1 MLIDKGIQDW
11 LLQPT
16 DLQMKRLQINYCCE
30 LSQFCK
36 QPNVLLIPEPRL
48 AWQWLF
54 RFPRKEC
61 HRLTPDTLLWGQV
74 ICNRREQGTLTLG
87 SELGSEHDLV
97 LATVGLK
104 GFPFKPVL
112 YLDLKQ
118 HNIKLLISKL
128 NMLVFT
134 SQAWK
139 KDPVNREH
147 NERLISKFKPFQV
160 ATVFF
165 DTEVNLLTA
174 RYGLP
179 FTSFHIT
186 SNVTHLKTW
195 KTPVK

>member
-1 MLIDKGIQDW
+1 MNSPNSANGL
-11 LLQPT
+11 
-16 DLQMKRLQINYCCE
+16 MCY
-30 LSQFCK
+30 LSQNPALHDSGFSGFQGK
-36 QPNVLLIPEPRL
+36 SVTGSP
-48 AWQWLF
+48 
-54 RFPRKEC
+54 
-61 HRLTPDTLLWGQV
+61 PDTLLWGQV

-186 SNVTHLKTW
+186 SNVTHLKT
-195 KTPVK
+195 

>member
-1 MLIDKGIQDW
+1 MC
-11 LLQPT
+11 
-16 DLQMKRLQINYCCE
+16 Y
-30 LSQFCK
+30 LSQNPALHDSGFSGK
-36 QPNVLLIPEPRL
+36 ERVSPAHPRHPAL
-48 AWQWLF
+48 GTGNLQQ
-54 RFPRKEC
+54 K
-61 HRLTPDTLLWGQV
+61 
-74 ICNRREQGTLTLG
+74 GTLTLG

-97 LATVGLK
+97 LATVVLQ

-160 ATVFF
+160 ATAFF

-179 FTSFHIT
+179 FTCFHIT
-186 SNVTHLKTW
+186 SNVTHLKT
-195 KTPVK
+195 